1 MSEFNSKFI
10 KYLCLLIFLKGCAYF
25 NTFYNAEEHFD
36 TAERI
41 RIENLGNQIPSRAIQ
56 EYGRAIE
63 KSEKV
68 LREYSDSRYVKDA
81 RLLKGKSHYFR
92 REYDSAVSIFNQLI
106 QEDGFSQEAKYWL
119 ALCKWRD
126 LKPQPAINDLENPD
140 RVLIGVEISDLSL
153 IHISEPTR
161 PY

>member
-10 KYLCLLIFLKGCAYF
+10 KYLCLLLFLKGCAYF

-41 RIENLGNQIPSRAIQ
+41 RIENLGNQMPSRAIQ

-68 LREYSDSRYVKDA
+68 KSDFI
-81 RLLKGKSHYFR
+81 RLNPVASTFSFAIL
-92 REYDSAVSIFNQLI
+92 FNV
-106 QEDGFSQEAKYWL
+106 F
-119 ALCKWRD
+119 
-126 LKPQPAINDLENPD
+126 
-140 RVLIGVEISDLSL
+140 
-153 IHISEPTR
+153 
-161 PY
+161 